1 MSSSD
6 AFLQRASETLNAART
21 LYDAGFFRETVSRA
35 YYAMF
40 YAVEATLL
48 HGGYE
53 AKTHRG
59 AHILFNEHFLK
70 PGLLPEETGSALR
83 RAFENRQVADYDPD
97 LDVTE
102 EVARKTLEAAA
113 DFVETITRMIRP

>member
-40 YAVEATLL
+40 YAVEATLHDSSL
-48 HGGYE
+48 
-53 AKTHRG
+53 
-59 AHILFNEHFLK
+59 
-70 PGLLPEETGSALR
+70 
-83 RAFENRQVADYDPD
+83 
-97 LDVTE
+97 
-102 EVARKTLEAAA
+102 
-113 DFVETITRMIRP
+113 